1 MIFGIVK
8 LFELADGILQPS
20 VTFVLGRTYPGLGI
34 IFTLLLIFIV
44 RVLTSNAIGKN
55 IVKLG
60 EFVVNRLPVLRQIY
74 SGAKQAMEA
83 IVVPGSFKGDF
94 RKVALVEFPR
104 QGILTLG
111 LVTNEIKDF
120 SDGRKFTS
128 VFFPTAP
135 FPWTGVWIMAS
146 RDEVFETDI
155 SLLEAIEMTISWGLI
170 SPKHLTIKRWGSS
183 SDSA

>member
-1 MIFGIVK
+1 
-8 LFELADGILQPS
+8 LFELADGILQPA
-20 VTFVLGRTYPGLGI
+20 VTFFLGRTYPGLGI

-44 RVLTSNAIGKN
+44 GVLTSNAIGKN

-83 IVVPGSFKGDF
+83 IAVPGSFKGDF

-111 LVTNEIKDF
+111 LVTNEIKDL
-120 SDGRKFTS
+120 DGRKFTS
-128 VFFPTAP
+128 VFLPTAP

-155 SLLEAIEMTISWGLI
+155 SLLEAIEMTLSWGLI
-170 SPKHLTIKRWGSS
+170 SPKHLTIKGWGSS
-183 SDSA
+183 SDLA